1 MTLFVVDSQNV
12 FGKSVGEAGSYN
24 VKILSDSEY
33 KRTKEQQKDMAVL
46 NYEVVDGKYAGGKVL
61 YDNMVWENDNVEL
74 SVKRFNT
81 VLAAIGVPDGTKI
94 ESIQQLV
101 QALKGK
107 QLNITV
113 DWEQSDFNG
122 RWNLK
127 VKGYHKID
135 QEGSKP
141 NGVERP
147 SEHHILRIILFKIR
161 YQELIPLLQRKAL
174 LTAGSILQTT
184 IYHFNP
190 REFFSLL
197 TINRKEVAFWTTSD
211 RLMPSK
217 IGLNITSLALV
228 PNCFGISSWQ

>member
-33 KRTKEQQKDMAVL
+33 KKTQQTQEDMAVL
-46 NYEVVDGKYAGGKVL
+46 NYEVIDGKYTGGKVL
-61 YDNMVWENDNVEL
+61 YDNLVWKNDNVEM

-81 VLAAIGVPDGTKI
+81 VLAAIGVPDGTEI
-94 ESIQQLV
+94 ESVQQLV

-141 NGVERP
+141 NGIERP
-147 SEHHILRIILFKIR
+147 TDHPETPRTNNNTF
-161 YQELIPLLQRKAL
+161 QESLPGTDPFADAK
-174 LTAGSILQTT
+174 SIA
-184 IYHFNP
+184 NGG
-190 REFFSLL
+190 
-197 TINRKEVAFWTTSD
+197 INISD
-211 RLMPSK
+211 DDLP
-217 IGLNITSLALV
+217 
-228 PNCFGISSWQ
+228 F